1 MDSNMTVSSMTGF
14 GRAEEAGNGFSWVWE
29 LRSVNGKGLDV
40 RARLNGAERLEA
52 PVRDAVS
59 KTFKRGN
66 IGVTLTVTRPG
77 EDSSYRIN
85 RELLADLIGLAE
97 EFHGTSQLDV
107 GSIADLLNVRGVLEA
122 VEHTEDDISREAR
135 ENKMLGT
142 LDMAIAQLAENR
154 DAEGVKL
161 HEMMV
166 GHIDRIDQTVVKAES
181 CAGVRAEA
189 IRARLQRQIGELMDA
204 GQFDAD
210 RLHQEAALLATK
222 VDVRE
227 EIDRLKAHIAA
238 ARSMMTKGGA
248 IGRKLDFLCQ
258 EFNREANTLCSKA
271 NDIEL
276 TSCGMDLKV
285 IIDQLREQVQNVE

>member
-1 MDSNMTVSSMTGF
+1 MTVSSMTGF
-14 GRAEEAGNGFSWVWE
+14 GRAEGAGEGFGWVWE

-59 KTFKRGN
+59 KAFKRGN
-66 IGVTLTVTRPG
+66 IGVTLNVTRPG
-77 EDSSYRIN
+77 ENTSYRIN
-85 RELLADLIGLAE
+85 RDLLADLVRLAE
-97 EFHGTSQLDV
+97 EFDNSSKLAAGT
-107 GSIADLLNVRGVLEA
+107 IADLLNVRGVLEA
-122 VEHTEDDISREAR
+122 VEQTEDDASREAR
-135 ENKMLGT
+135 EGAMMAT
-142 LDMAIAQLAENR
+142 LDTAIAQLAENR

-161 HEMMV
+161 QELLQ
-166 GHIDRIDQTVVKAES
+166 GHIERIEQTVVKAES
-181 CAGVRAEA
+181 CAGARADA
-189 IRARLQRQIGELMDA
+189 IRARLHRQIGEVMEA

-238 ARSMMTKGGA
+238 ARTMIGKGGA

-276 TSCGMDLKV
+276 TGCGMDLKV

>member
-1 MDSNMTVSSMTGF
+1 MTVSSMTGF

>member
-122 VEHTEDDISREAR
+122 VEHTEDDTSREAR
-135 ENKMLGT
+135 ESKMMGT
-142 LDMAIAQLAENR
+142 LDVAIAQLAENR

>member
-1 MDSNMTVSSMTGF
+1 MTVSSMTGF
-14 GRAEEAGNGFSWVWE
+14 GRAEGAGNGFGWVWE

-66 IGVTLTVTRPG
+66 IGITLTVTRPG
-77 EDSSYRIN
+77 EESSYRIN

-97 EFHGTSQLDV
+97 EFHGISQLDV
-107 GSIADLLNVRGVLEA
+107 GSIADLLNVRGVLET
-122 VEHTEDDISREAR
+122 VEHTEDDAAREAR
-135 ENKMLGT
+135 ENSMMAT
-142 LDMAIAQLAENR
+142 LSNAIAQLAENR

-166 GHIDRIDQTVVKAES
+166 GHIDRIEQTVAQAEN
-181 CAGVRAEA
+181 CAGARAEA
-189 IRARLQRQIGELMDA
+189 IRARLQRQIGDLMDA

-238 ARSMMTKGGA
+238 ARSMIAKGGA

-271 NDIEL
+271 NDIDL